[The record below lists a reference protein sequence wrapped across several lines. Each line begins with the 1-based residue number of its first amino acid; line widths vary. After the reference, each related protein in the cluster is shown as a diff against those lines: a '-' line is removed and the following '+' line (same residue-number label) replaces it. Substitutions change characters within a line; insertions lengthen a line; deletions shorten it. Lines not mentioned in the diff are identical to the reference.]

1 MDLLNKMATFVR
13 VVESGSLT
21 AAARQLAIS
30 SGAVSRQIATLES
43 DLQTSLLTRSTRKMA
58 ITPSGQRYY
67 ERCVRILRDVD
78 DAQKVDRSD
87 GIEGP
92 LKISAP
98 VTFGLACVAPQMSA
112 LMKKHPGLLVDL
124 HLEDRFVDL
133 TVEGVDVAIRVGS
146 EPPESTDLIAHQLM
160 TYRRA
165 LFAAPSYLKKHGSPK
180 SPELLA
186 NHAAL
191 MHPMGLRDT
200 WTLRRGEE
208 EARARPRVVFRSNAL
223 HALRELAIDGA
234 GIALLPEWFATGA
247 VSAQQLRMVLP
258 AWRPLPVIA
267 NGIYRKDQRGAPR
280 VKALIEHLRG
290 SLAGWDAP
298 GKAEDGRSAASEHP
312 GARAG

>member
-21 AAARQLAIS
+21 AAAKQLRIS

-58 ITPSGQRYY
+58 ITPPGRRYY
-67 ERCVRILRDVD
+67 ERCVRILRDVE

-87 GIEGP
+87 GVDGP

-112 LMKKHPGLLVDL
+112 LMKKHPGLLIEL
-124 HLEDRFVDL
+124 QLEDRFVDL
-133 TVEGVDVAIRVGS
+133 MLEGVDVAIRVGS
-146 EPPESTDLIAHQLM
+146 APPESTDLIAHELM

-165 LFAAPSYLKKHGSPK
+165 LFAAPSYLKKHGSPR

-186 NHAAL
+186 NHATL
-191 MHPMGLRDT
+191 MHPMGLTDT

-208 EARARPRVVFRSNAL
+208 EARVKPRVAFRSNAL

-234 GIALLPEWFATGA
+234 GIALLPEWFA
-247 VSAQQLRMVLP
+247 SAEMASQRLRMVLP
-258 AWRPLPVIA
+258 LWRPLPVIA
-267 NGIYRKDQRGAPR
+267 NAIYRKDQRGAPR
-280 VKALIEHLRG
+280 VKALIEHLRS

-298 GKAEDGRSAASEHP
+298 
-312 GARAG
+312 

>member
-21 AAARQLAIS
+21 AAAKQLRIS
-30 SGAVSRQIATLES
+30 SGAVSRQIATLEG

-58 ITPSGQRYY
+58 ITPSGRRYY

-78 DAQKVDRSD
+78 DAQKIDRSD
-87 GIEGP
+87 GVDGQ

-112 LMKKHPGLLVDL
+112 LMKKHPGLLIEL
-124 HLEDRFVDL
+124 QLEDRFVDL
-133 TVEGVDVAIRVGS
+133 MLEGIDVAIRVGS
-146 EPPESTDLIAHQLM
+146 APPESTDLIAHELM

-165 LFAAPSYLKKHGSPK
+165 LFAAPSYLKKHGSPR

-186 NHAAL
+186 NHATL
-191 MHPMGLRDT
+191 MHPMGLTDT

-208 EARARPRVVFRSNAL
+208 EARVKPRVAFRSNAL

-234 GIALLPEWFATGA
+234 GIVLLPEWFA
-247 VSAQQLRMVLP
+247 SAEVASQRLRMVLP
-258 AWRPLPVIA
+258 LWRPLPVIA
-267 NGIYRKDQRGAPR
+267 SAIYRKDQRGAPR
-280 VKALIEHLRG
+280 VRALIEHLRS
-290 SLAGWDAP
+290 SLAGWDA
-298 GKAEDGRSAASEHP
+298 A
-312 GARAG
+312 